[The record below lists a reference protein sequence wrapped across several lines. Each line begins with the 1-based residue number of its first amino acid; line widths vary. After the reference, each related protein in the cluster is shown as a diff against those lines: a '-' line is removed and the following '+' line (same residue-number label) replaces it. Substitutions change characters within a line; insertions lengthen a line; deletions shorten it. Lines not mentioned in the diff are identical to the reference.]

1 MPAWFADTYY
11 FLALRNPKDEG
22 HAKAVAATSRLAP
35 RQLVTTTCVLTEV
48 ADALAKPA
56 NRSGFAELMEMLAA
70 NPDVAIVPPTQSLF
84 DQGVS
89 FYNARPDK
97 EWSLTDCISFVVMTQ
112 LSITEALTA
121 DHHFVQAGYK
131 ILLN

>member
-1 MPAWFADTYY
+1 MQAWFADTYY

-22 HAKAVAATSRLAP
+22 HAKAVAATGRLAP
-35 RQLVTTTCVLTEV
+35 RQLVTTNWVLTEV

-56 NRSGFAELMEMLAA
+56 NRLGFAELMEMLAA
-70 NPDVAIVPPTQSLF
+70 NPDVVIVPPTLSLF

-112 LSITEALTA
+112 LGIIEALTA
-121 DHHFVQAGYK
+121 DHHFQQAGFVA
-131 ILLN
+131 LLK